1 MTQSFTKRRITLS
14 LVILLFSFYTVS
26 NAQAVIKFSD
36 AKKNFG
42 FVKQGNLVEMKY
54 EITNTG
60 DQPLIISDYKVECSC
75 TSVDFPKSPILP
87 KQKSSLTVKF
97 DTKTVYDRQ
106 DRVVE
111 IISNAKNSSEKIRFK
126 GVVLKK

>member
-1 MTQSFTKRRITLS
+1 MNKLFSKRRVAVICA
-14 LVILLFSFYTVS
+14 ILLFSLPVIS
-26 NAQAVIKFSD
+26 KAQAIIKFSD
-36 AKKNFG
+36 TKKNFG
-42 FVKQGNLVEMKY
+42 FVKQDKVVEMAF
-54 EITNTG
+54 EFVNQG
-60 DQPLIISDYKVECSC
+60 DQPLIISDYKVECAC

-87 KQKSSLTVKF
+87 KQKGTIMVKF

-111 IISNAKNSSEKIRFK
+111 IISNAKNNPERIRFK